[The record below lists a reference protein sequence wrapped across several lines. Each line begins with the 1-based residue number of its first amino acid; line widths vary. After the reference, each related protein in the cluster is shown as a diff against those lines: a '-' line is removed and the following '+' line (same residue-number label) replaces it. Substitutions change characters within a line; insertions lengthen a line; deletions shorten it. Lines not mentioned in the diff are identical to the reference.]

1 MEELKT
7 KTEGLLDL
15 LGIELKYING
25 KQPLNHDDSLH
36 GSIENFIGYTQIPI
50 GIAGP
55 ITVKGSQSSQT
66 HLVPMATTE
75 GALVASYNRGLKACN
90 LSGGIT
96 AIAVDQAVQRSPYFK
111 FPSIELALKFVEWV
125 STQKSK
131 FQSIVSQSSRHAV
144 LMELSHSHEGNAVN
158 LTMAYET
165 GGAAGQNMTTIATA
179 MICQYILEG
188 CPVKPVEFYIE
199 GNFSGDKKGNLR
211 ALSSTRGKKVVS
223 EVTLPESVVREVLK
237 TSPRKMHQFWQAGT
251 LSGIQIGA
259 VGNYGHISNA
269 LTAIFL
275 ACGQDVATVS
285 EAAVGIVRMELTKDG
300 GLYASLTCPN
310 LIVGTVGGGTA
321 LPTQKEALALMGCS
335 RPEDAIKFAEV
346 CCATALAGEL
356 SIGAAITAGHFTQA
370 HQQLG
375 RRGQ

>member
-1 MEELKT
+1 MEGIKT
-7 KTEGLLDL
+7 KTEELLEL
-15 LGIELKYING
+15 SGIQLKYING
-25 KQPLNHDDSLH
+25 KQALDHDASLH
-36 GSIENFIGYTQIPI
+36 GSIENFIGYTQIPL
-50 GIAGP
+50 GVAGP
-55 ITVKGSQSSQT
+55 ITVRGSQSTQE

-111 FPSIELALKFVEWV
+111 FPSIDQAIKFVDWV
-125 STQKSK
+125 SAHKVN
-131 FQSIVSQSSRHAV
+131 FQDFVSQSSKHAQ
-144 LMELSHSHEGNAVN
+144 LTALSHSHEGNAVN
-158 LTMAYET
+158 LTMAYTT

-179 MICQYILEG
+179 MICQYILES
-188 CPVKPVEFYIE
+188 CPVKPMEFYIE

-211 ALSSTRGKKVVS
+211 ALSSTRGKKVIA
-223 EVTLPESVVREVLK
+223 EVTVPETVVREVLK

-269 LTAIFL
+269 LTAIFI

-285 EAAVGIVRMELTKDG
+285 EAAVGIVRMELTREG
-300 GLYASLTCPN
+300 ALYASLTCPN
-310 LIVGTVGGGTA
+310 LIVGTIGGGTT

-335 RPEDAIKFAEV
+335 RPEDAAKFAEV

-356 SIGAAITAGHFTQA
+356 SIGAAITAGQFAQA

-375 RRGQ
+375 RKT

>member
-1 MEELKT
+1 MEGIKT
-7 KTEGLLDL
+7 KTEELLEL
-15 LGIELKYING
+15 SGIQLKYING
-25 KQPLNHDDSLH
+25 KQALDHDASLH
-36 GSIENFIGYTQIPI
+36 GGIENFIGYTQIPL
-50 GIAGP
+50 GVAGP
-55 ITVKGSQSSQT
+55 ITVRGSQSTQE

-111 FPSIELALKFVEWV
+111 FPSIDQAIKFVDWV
-125 STQKSK
+125 SAHKVN
-131 FQSIVSQSSRHAV
+131 FQDFVSQSSKHAQ
-144 LMELSHSHEGNAVN
+144 LTALSHSHEGNAVN
-158 LTMAYET
+158 LTMAYTT

-179 MICQYILEG
+179 MICQYILES
-188 CPVKPVEFYIE
+188 CPVKPMEFYIE

-211 ALSSTRGKKVVS
+211 ALSSTRGKKVIA
-223 EVTLPESVVREVLK
+223 EVTVPETVVREVLK

-269 LTAIFL
+269 LTAIFI

-285 EAAVGIVRMELTKDG
+285 EAAVGIVRMELTREG
-300 GLYASLTCPN
+300 ALYASLTCPN
-310 LIVGTVGGGTA
+310 LIVGTIGGGTT

-335 RPEDAIKFAEV
+335 RPEDAAKFAEV

-356 SIGAAITAGHFTQA
+356 SIGAAITAGQFAQA

-375 RRGQ
+375 RKT